1 MTAGVHVR
9 SARTAWKPTAP
20 ATRPSAHSGILT
32 ADFTPIASYD
42 SRSTSSGTSARVE
55 NATVRP
61 ARTRS
66 IAQGKRVGAGVGE
79 GTPGPTQVA
88 NSAGTPPASIV

>member
-1 MTAGVHVR
+1 M
-9 SARTAWKPTAP
+9 
-20 ATRPSAHSGILT
+20 
-32 ADFTPIASYD
+32 
-42 SRSTSSGTSARVE
+42 SSGTSARFE

-66 IAQGKRVGAGVGE
+66 IAQGNRVGAGVSE

-88 NSAGTPPASIV
+88 NSVGWPSAPIV